1 MLNAYPRIHHRIIS
15 AAFGASLLASLGYAP
30 SAAWSW
36 ETAHGP
42 PGNTGFVDIATV
54 PAGKGSVTVPGLGA
68 FAPGAGPVI
77 APDGT
82 VYLGTTQGKLIAL
95 HADGKPFWSR
105 DITPGQTIVASPAI
119 ASDGSIY
126 VIGVETIR
134 DKRVNPPKVTVTST
148 LHRFNS
154 SGAWL
159 AQIPFP
165 GHGGIG
171 PAAVASPNIGRFGS
185 IEAIFV
191 PTLYPIR
198 LRGRPMVRLVAFD
211 LNGLVLDDVVMLGF
225 ASDITGGSGIGDW
238 ELIDFKPRP
247 GNVPLV
253 KVPPTPGIGIGTRG
267 GAPHIL
273 ASDGFGDVIGYS
285 FTNRRLKETFRLR
298 REGFLTQTP
307 PVVLSDSRAAIGLQG
322 PLQDYGYPAD
332 LGGLLL
338 TTPDRTGFVDKIKSS
353 FAAPTRLPDGRIAV
367 VGNFGE
373 VTVVSGA
380 QVAATMQAPGRS
392 IASAAASR
400 THLFVSA
407 EDGFVTYDAKTLAE
421 VSRIDWVGGGL
432 NPPAIGPQG
441 HVYAIASNILFVF
454 PPPIKKP
461 KTVLNQVPG
470 GLPVATQPGPATGPQ
485 QQSYKPPMT
494 ANGNRLFACEELDGD
509 DCGKGD
515 YQTIAKAFC
524 VKQGHADAK
533 DHDVDSKKV
542 KAETLDGRYCSKS
555 KCKVFEQIV
564 CANN

>member
-1 MLNAYPRIHHRIIS
+1 MFLRDCSIGQTIHCCVAIAIMLACGNA
-15 AAFGASLLASLGYAP
+15 AV
-30 SAAWSW
+30 AWES
-36 ETAHGP
+36 AHGDRD
-42 PGNTGFVDIATV
+42 NSGFANVATA
-54 PAGKGSVTVPGLGA
+54 PAGKGSVSVPGLGT
-68 FAPGAGPVI
+68 FHPGAGPVV

-134 DKRVNPPKVTVTST
+134 DNRVNPPKVTVTST

-154 SGAWL
+154 TGAWL

-171 PAAVASPNIGRFGS
+171 PAAVASPNIGRFAG

-191 PTLYPIR
+191 PTLYANR
-198 LRGRPMVRLVAFD
+198 LRGKPMVRLVAFD

-225 ASDITGGSGIGDW
+225 APDITGGSGVGDW
-238 ELIDFKPRP
+238 ELCCDFNPRP
-247 GNVPLV
+247 ANAPLV
-253 KVPPTPGIGIGTRG
+253 NVPPTPGVGIGTSG
-267 GAPHIL
+267 GAPLIL
-273 ASDGFGDVIGYS
+273 ASDGSSDVIGYS
-285 FTNRRLKETFRLR
+285 FTNRRLKEAFRLR
-298 REGFLTQTP
+298 QEGFVAQTP
-307 PVVLSDSRAAIGLQG
+307 PVVLSDGRAAIGLQG
-322 PLQDYGYPAD
+322 APQGPRKDPAF
-332 LGGLLL
+332 LGRLLL
-338 TTPDRTGFVDKIKSS
+338 VTPNRTGFVDKIQSS

-367 VGNFGE
+367 VGNFGK
-373 VTVVSGA
+373 VTIVSGA
-380 QVAATMQAPGRS
+380 QVAATMTAPGRS

-407 EDGFVTYDAKTLAE
+407 EDGFVTYDAATLAE
-421 VSRIDWVGGGL
+421 VSRLDWVGGGL
-432 NPPAIGPQG
+432 NPPAIGPKG

-461 KTVLNQVPG
+461 MTVVNQPKA
-470 GLPVATQPGPATGPQ
+470 GLPVATDPGPATGPE

-494 ANGNRLFACEELDGD
+494 VNGNRLFACEELDQD

-515 YQTIAKAFC
+515 HRTIAKAFC
-524 VKQGHADAK
+524 VKQGHTDAK
-533 DHDVDSKKV
+533 DHDVDNETV
-542 KAETLDGRYCSKS
+542 KAETLDGRYCSKK
-555 KCKVFEQIV
+555 KCKVFDEIV
-564 CANN
+564 CTM

>member
-1 MLNAYPRIHHRIIS
+1 VFLRNRLSHCCLAIAITLACGNA
-15 AAFGASLLASLGYAP
+15 AV
-30 SAAWSW
+30 AW
-36 ETAHGP
+36 EFAHGDRD
-42 PGNTGFVDIATV
+42 NAGFANVATV

-68 FAPGAGPVI
+68 FVPGAGPVI

-134 DKRVNPPKVTVTST
+134 DNRVNPPKVTVTST

-154 SGAWL
+154 TGAWL

-171 PAAVASPNIGRFGS
+171 PAAVAPPNIGRFGG

-191 PTLYPIR
+191 PTLYANR
-198 LRGRPMVRLVAFD
+198 LRGKPMVRLVAFD

-225 ASDITGGSGIGDW
+225 APDITGGSGIGDW
-238 ELIDFKPRP
+238 ELCCDFNPRP
-247 GNVPLV
+247 FDVPLV
-253 KVPPTPGIGIGTRG
+253 KVPPTPGVGIGTSG
-267 GAPHIL
+267 GAPLIL
-273 ASDGFGDVIGYS
+273 ASDGSSDVIGYS
-285 FTNRRLKETFRLR
+285 FANRRLKEAFRLR
-298 REGFLTQTP
+298 REGFVTQTP
-307 PVVLSDSRAAIGLQG
+307 PIILSDGRAAIGLQG
-322 PLQDYGYPAD
+322 APQGPRKDAAI

-338 TTPDRTGFVDKIKSS
+338 MTPDRVGFVDQIQSS

-367 VGNFGE
+367 VGNFGK
-373 VTVVSGA
+373 VTIVSGA
-380 QVAATMQAPGRS
+380 QVAATMFAPGRS

-407 EDGFVTYDAKTLAE
+407 EDGFVTYDAATLAE
-421 VSRIDWVGGGL
+421 VSRVDWVGGGL
-432 NPPAIGPQG
+432 NPPAIGPKG

-461 KTVLNQVPG
+461 MTVVNQPKA
-470 GLPVATQPGPATGPQ
+470 GLPVATDPGPATGPQ

-494 ANGNRLFACEELDGD
+494 PNGNRLFACEELDQD

-515 YQTIAKAFC
+515 HRTIAQAFC

-533 DHDVDSKKV
+533 DHDVDSETV
-542 KAETLDGRYCSKS
+542 TAETLDGRYCTKK